1 MLTISTLC
9 CVLSLSSPDV
19 HLSHEQQIAVLEEA
33 QQAYDRAIQL
43 QTADPVA
50 SKESFRRAANRYQ
63 LLVDDGIE
71 NGKLWYNLG
80 NAQLQSD
87 EIGEAIA
94 AYRSAQRHMPSDG
107 RVITNLKYARSFVT
121 KPILAEDSP
130 SILKRLAFW
139 HESLATEVRLSLG
152 IVFWFACWTLVATR
166 FFRMVPGFKT
176 TLITLGIISIALSV
190 SVGVDIADQHQH
202 HGVLIAKEVI
212 VRKGNSLQDAP
223 IFQEPIN
230 EGIEFDILGNRSGWL
245 HIRLQNGK
253 EGWIQKESAK
263 IVSLNLNQKL
273 RSG

>member
-19 HLSHEQQIAVLEEA
+19 QLSHEQQIAILDEA

-63 LLVDDGIE
+63 LLVNDGIE

-87 EIGEAIA
+87 EIGKAIA
-94 AYRSAQRHMPSDG
+94 AYRSAQRYMPSDG
-107 RVITNLKYARSFVT
+107 RVITNLEYARSLVT
-121 KPILAEDSP
+121 NPMLAEDST
-130 SILKRLAFW
+130 SLLQRLAFW
-139 HESLATEVRLSLG
+139 HESLPTQVRLTLG
-152 IVFWFACWTLVATR
+152 MFFWFACWTLVATR
-166 FFRMVPGFKT
+166 FFCLIPGFKT
-176 TLITLGIISIALSV
+176 ASIALGIAALALGV
-190 SVGVDIADQHQH
+190 SVGADLADQHQR

-223 IFQEPIN
+223 MFQEPIHEGN
-230 EGIEFDILGNRSGWL
+230 EFEVLGNRSGWL
-245 HIRLQNGK
+245 HIKLPNGK
-253 EGWIQKESAK
+253 EGWIEKGSAQ
-263 IVSLNLNQKL
+263 IVSLNHNQKQG
-273 RSG
+273 SG